1 MQTRTFLKGLC
12 FATVVTLMPG
22 MSHAMTAS
30 EKGKI
35 ESLIH
40 QVEALQGSKFIR
52 NGKSY
57 DSTDAAK
64 FLRGKWDAK
73 AKEIE
78 TADDFIQKVASVSST
93 SGQPYRIRF
102 SDGREVKCGDYLKE
116 LLKKTD
122 R

>member
-1 MQTRTFLKGLC
+1 
-12 FATVVTLMPG
+12 
-22 MSHAMTAS
+22 MTPT

-40 QVEALQGSKFIR
+40 QVEALQGAKFIR

-64 FLRGKWDAK
+64 FLRGKWDSK

-78 TADDFIQKVASVSST
+78 TAEDFIQKVASVSST
-93 SGQPYRIRF
+93 SGQPYLIRF
-102 SDGREVKCGDYLKE
+102 SDGHEVKCGDYLRG
-116 LLKKTD
+116 LLKKAE
-122 R
+122 

>member
-1 MQTRTFLKGLC
+1 MHTRTFLKGLC
-12 FATVVTLMPG
+12 FATVVALMPG
-22 MSHAMTAS
+22 MSQAVTAA

-40 QVEALQGSKFIR
+40 QVEVLQNAKFIR

-64 FLRGKWDAK
+64 FLRGKWDSK

-78 TADDFIQKVASVSST
+78 TAEDFIQKVASVSST
-93 SGQPYRIRF
+93 SGQPYLIRF

-116 LLKKTD
+116 LLKKEEK
-122 R
+122 